1 MEISYWLSRW
11 QKQNIGWHMNKV
23 YPQLPKI
30 WPLLSFTSNPRVL
43 VPMCGKSL
51 DMSWLAEQG
60 CKVIG
65 VEVSKRALSKFRNAQ
80 TETFQRDSIHG
91 FTIYRSSSF
100 ELWEGDFFKLPS
112 GKISA
117 IDVIY
122 DKAAFV
128 ALPPDMRKDYSKKIL
143 ELCGQSTQILLQ
155 IFEYNQ
161 DEMNGPPFS
170 IPEDEIQQN
179 FGEQFSIELI
189 HEQSKLDELNKFQRR
204 GLSSYLKEKIYY
216 LTPIQVQ

>member
-11 QKQNIGWHMNKV
+11 QKQNIGWHMDSV

-51 DMSWLAEQG
+51 DMRWLADQG

-65 VEVSKRALSKFRNAQ
+65 VEVSKQALTEFRNAQ
-80 TETFQRDSIHG
+80 SETFRRDSSHG

-100 ELWEGDFFKLPS
+100 DLWEGDFLKLPA
-112 GKISA
+112 GKIPA
-117 IDVIY
+117 LDLIY

-128 ALPPDMRKDYSKKIL
+128 ALPPDMREDYSKKIL
-143 ELCGQSTQILLQ
+143 ELCGTGTQILLQ

-161 DEMNGPPFS
+161 EEMNGPPFS
-170 IPEDEIQQN
+170 IPVDEIQKN
-179 FGEQFSIELI
+179 FAKQFSIELL
-189 HEQSKLDELNKFQRR
+189 HEQSRFDELNKFQKR
-204 GLSSYLKEKIYY
+204 GLSSYLKEKIYH
-216 LTPIQVQ
+216 LKPIEMH